1 MNIKGE
7 LKMKYSRPEI
17 KELEGVLTTKQ
28 AKENRIREYRKE
40 ASRLAS
46 MANKRLARLE
56 RNNLTDSPA
65 YQGLLGD
72 DGVVPHFGIR
82 GKDYNQVQS
91 EVARMNRFLN
101 NTTSTVRG
109 ANKVLKD
116 MAKNTGIKYKNLTEL
131 KTKAKQFF
139 ELASKVEQY
148 LRTVDDMASAIGYQK
163 IWEQV
168 NQYVKEQETEFDGA
182 EMNIDKAI
190 LDVTNA
196 IKEYEEKIDIKDIE
210 GRNFGWFQLD
220 KN

>member
-1 MNIKGE
+1 
-7 LKMKYSRPEI
+7 MKYSRPEI
-17 KELEGVLTTKQ
+17 EELEGVLSTKQ
-28 AKENRIREYRKE
+28 AKENRIREYRKK
-40 ASRLAS
+40 ASRLSS
-46 MANKRLARLE
+46 MANKRITRLE

-65 YQGLLGD
+65 YQGLLGA
-72 DGVVPHFGIR
+72 DGVAPHFGIR

-91 EVARMNRFLN
+91 EVARMNKFLN

-131 KTKAKQFF
+131 KTKSKQFF
-139 ELASKVEQY
+139 ELSSKVEQY

-168 NQYVKEQETEFDGA
+168 NQYVKEQETGFDDA
-182 EMNIDKAI
+182 EMDIDKAI

-196 IKEYEEKIDIKDIE
+196 IKEYEEKIYIKDVE
-210 GRNFGWFQLD
+210 GKNFGWFQLD

>member
-1 MNIKGE
+1 
-7 LKMKYSRPEI
+7 MKYSRPEI
-17 KELEGVLTTKQ
+17 EELEGVLSVKQ

-40 ASRLAS
+40 ASRLSS
-46 MANKRLARLE
+46 MANKRIARLE
-56 RNNLTDSPA
+56 KNNLTDSPA
-65 YQGLLGD
+65 YKNLLGA
-72 DGVVPHFGIR
+72 DGVVPRFGIR

-91 EVARMNRFLN
+91 EVARMNKFLN

-109 ANKVLKD
+109 AHKVLKD

-131 KTKAKQFF
+131 KTKSKQFF
-139 ELASKVEQY
+139 ELSSKVEQY

-182 EMNIDKAI
+182 EMDIDKAI

-196 IKEYEEKIDIKDIE
+196 IKEYEEKIYIEDIE
-210 GRNFGWFQLD
+210 GNNFGWFQLD

>member
-1 MNIKGE
+1 
-7 LKMKYSRPEI
+7 MKYSRPEI
-17 KELEGVLTTKQ
+17 GELEDVLSTKQ
-28 AKENRIREYRKE
+28 AKEKRIREYRKE
-40 ASRLAS
+40 ASRLSS
-46 MANKRLARLE
+46 MANKRISRLE
-56 RNNLTDSPA
+56 KNNLTDSPA
-65 YQGLLGD
+65 YKNLVGA
-72 DGVVPHFGIR
+72 DGVVHHFGIR

-91 EVARMNRFLN
+91 EVARLNRFLN

-131 KTKAKQFF
+131 KTKSKQFF
-139 ELASKVEQY
+139 ELSSKVEQY

-168 NQYVKEQETEFDGA
+168 NQYVKESETEFDGA
-182 EMNIDKAI
+182 EMDIDKAT

-196 IKEYEEKIDIKDIE
+196 IKEYEEKIYIE
-210 GRNFGWFQLD
+210 DMEGKNFGWFQLD